1 MATATRTLS
10 KLEFRGLRAGWEDLQ
25 RAQTAYNEFV
35 AAAGLEG
42 IGTFTLHDDGQ
53 TVSWTTPDETEPAK
67 PAEPKEPEE
76 LEEAE
81 EPWGGAAP

>member
-25 RAQTAYNEFV
+25 RAQAAYNEFV

-42 IGTFTLHDDGQ
+42 IGTFTLHDDGK
-53 TVSWTTPDETEPAK
+53 TISWEGPDGPEPDEPIERLFDAV
-67 PAEPKEPEE
+67 ED
-76 LEEAE
+76 
-81 EPWGGAAP
+81 